1 MDYLGHSILS
11 LQSSDPAT
19 LAAIV
24 ALQAEVAV
32 IETEIGS
39 LQTEAKTQGAAITT
53 VQGQITSLQNDAKT
67 QEGELTTVRT
77 RVTALE
83 GAVGTIQD
91 EEKKIKDNVTQ
102 LQTQVVA
109 LSTDVRILQNAPT
122 IADCGSLVLTCP
134 VTTDT
139 ATLRVA
145 IAADWDT
152 FYSTG
157 YSPPASPFTLTQFV
171 AVNFQTLEGFNPI
184 GFYWTRPTG
193 VTSNTAAFEIDAT
206 ASFIPSVDMAVR
218 VSVQGLSNIFD
229 TTPLFYVGYN
239 EQRYR
244 PSANVSSWSAR
255 VLVTVPLRDVSNVQA
270 NIIVFQVE
278 SLTLAA
284 TPQQIVYGIG
294 ENFANQHHL
303 IVKRIKKKKKSI

>member
-32 IETEIGS
+32 IEGEITG
-39 LQTEAKTQGAAITT
+39 LQTESTRQEGQITT
-53 VQGQITSLQNDAKT
+53 VQGQISSLQNDVKDQA
-67 QEGELTTVRT
+67 GEITAVRT

-83 GAVGTIQD
+83 GAVKTLQD
-91 EEKKIKDNVTQ
+91 DEKKIKDNVTQ
-102 LQTQVVA
+102 LQTQVA
-109 LSTDVRILQNAPT
+109 TLSTDVRILQNAPS

-184 GFYWTRPTG
+184 GLYWTRPSG
-193 VTSNTAAFEIDAT
+193 VTGATASFEIDAT
-206 ASFIPSVDMAVR
+206 ASFIPSIDMAVR
-218 VSVQGLSNIFD
+218 IGVQGLNNIFD
-229 TTPLFYVGYN
+229 TTPLYYVGYN

-255 VLVTVPLRDVSNVQA
+255 VIVTVPLRDVQNVQA
-270 NIIVFQVE
+270 NIIVFQIE
-278 SLTLAA
+278 ARTLVGGA
-284 TPQQIVYGIG
+284 QQFVY
-294 ENFANQHHL
+294 
-303 IVKRIKKKKKSI
+303 

>member
-32 IETEIGS
+32 IETEIGL
-39 LQTEAKTQGAAITT
+39 LQNESKTQEGQITT
-53 VQGQITSLQNDAKT
+53 VQGQISSLQNDAKT
-67 QEGELTTVRT
+67 QEGELTTVRA

-91 EEKKIKDNVTQ
+91 DEKKIKDNVTQ
-102 LQTQVVA
+102 LQTQVA
-109 LSTDVRILQNAPT
+109 TLSTDVRILQNAPS

-139 ATLRVA
+139 ATLRVT

-193 VTSNTAAFEIDAT
+193 VTNNTATFEIDAT
-206 ASFIPSVDMAVR
+206 ASFIPSIDMAVR
-218 VSVQGLSNIFD
+218 IGIQGLNNIFD
-229 TTPLFYVGYN
+229 ATPLYYVGYN

-255 VLVTVPLRDVSNVQA
+255 VIVTVPLRDVQNVQA

-278 SLTLAA
+278 ARTIIGGA
-284 TPQQIVYGIG
+284 QQFVYGIG
-294 ENFANQHHL
+294 ENFSNQHHL
-303 IVKRIKKKKKSI
+303 IVRRIQ

>member
-1 MDYLGHSILS
+1 MNFLGESILS

-32 IETEIGS
+32 IDGEITF
-39 LQTEAKTQGAAITT
+39 LQTEAKTQEGKITT
-53 VQGQITSLQNDAKT
+53 VQGQISSLQNDVKD
-67 QEGELTTVRT
+67 QEGELTAVRT

-83 GAVGTIQD
+83 GAVVTLQD
-91 EEKKIKDNVTQ
+91 DEKKIKDSVTQ
-102 LQTQVVA
+102 IQTQLTT
-109 LSTDVRILQNAPT
+109 LSTIIQNAPS

-134 VTTDT
+134 VTMDT

-171 AVNFQTLEGFNPI
+171 SVNFQTLEGFNPI
-184 GFYWTRPTG
+184 GLYWTRPSG
-193 VTSNTAAFEIDAT
+193 VTSATATFEIDAT
-206 ASFIPSVDMAVR
+206 ASFIASIDLGVR
-218 VSVQGLSNIFD
+218 IGVQGLNNIFD
-229 TTPLFYVGYN
+229 TTPLYYVGYN

-255 VLVTVPLRDVSNVQA
+255 VLVTVPLRDAQNVQA

-278 SLTLAA
+278 ARTIIGGA
-284 TPQQIVYGIG
+284 QQFVYGIG

-303 IVKRIKKKKKSI
+303 IVRRIQ

>member
-24 ALQAEVAV
+24 VLQQEVAV
-32 IETEIGS
+32 IDGEITF
-39 LQTEAKTQGAAITT
+39 LQNEAKTQGAAITT

-67 QEGELTTVRT
+67 QEGELTTVRA

-91 EEKKIKDNVTQ
+91 DEKKINNNVTQ
-102 LQTQVVA
+102 LQTQVA
-109 LSTDVRILQNAPT
+109 TLSTILQNAPS

-139 ATLRVA
+139 ATLRVTV
-145 IAADWDT
+145 AADWDT

-193 VTSNTAAFEIDAT
+193 VTNNTATFEIDAT
-206 ASFIPSVDMAVR
+206 ASFIPSIDMAVR
-218 VSVQGLSNIFD
+218 IGIQGLNNIFD
-229 TTPLFYVGYN
+229 ATPLYYVGYN

-255 VLVTVPLRDVSNVQA
+255 VIVTVPLRDVQNVQA

-278 SLTLAA
+278 ARTIIGGA
-284 TPQQIVYGIG
+284 QQFVYGIG

-303 IVKRIKKKKKSI
+303 IIRRIQ